1 MYLRMLI
8 ICLLQFSLSSQ
19 AAKQPKRLAMVIGN
33 ALYQHSKPLL
43 NPVKDADS
51 MEVALKQCG
60 FEVLKYCNAD
70 RNVMEQASID
80 LSSKIQNN
88 QAENPIETVLFY
100 YSGHGMELSGENY
113 LIPVDAVVN
122 SMEEAKLR
130 CSPVSRFSSILQE
143 NEIKYSIILLDACR
157 ENPFPKQMK
166 NWGSKGLA
174 VTNIPA
180 SLKSF
185 VGYAAAPGA
194 LAWDGEILG
203 NGVYTKAILQHLR
216 TPDRTISE
224 IFTKVAKSTEEMARA
239 KGHNQTP
246 FNLTNITEDFYF
258 IRTQNQLRELSDGKD
273 SAFIGKMILVAGGS
287 FVMGCKEGRDYP
299 CKLDVRPSHEVILDS
314 FFIGQTEVT
323 VGQWK
328 AVMGNLKGVQVDES
342 CLECPMENISFDQ
355 IQGFIA
361 SLNKKSQFRYRLP
374 TEAEWE
380 FAARGGRKSKNYRFA
395 GSNNHHEVVSNIF
408 RSEPEGDFRG
418 SGEMKKVMPVKQSIP
433 NELGIYDMS
442 GNVWEFCQ
450 DWYQADY
457 YQKSEKKN
465 PRGPLEDTQYHTI
478 RGSFWDFEKP
488 EDNCGVA
495 NRSNIHH
502 SMRAQKLG
510 FRLVRSVH
518 QN

>member
-1 MYLRMLI
+1 MKNQLLYL
-8 ICLLQFSLSSQ
+8 CLLLLSITHTKAQDYPEMISVEGGTFTMGDTEMEGE
-19 AAKQPKRLAMVIGN
+19 KDEQPA
-33 ALYQHSKPLL
+33 H
-43 NPVKDADS
+43 
-51 MEVALKQCG
+51 EV
-60 FEVLKYCNAD
+60 
-70 RNVMEQASID
+70 
-80 LSSKIQNN
+80 
-88 QAENPIETVLFY
+88 T
-100 YSGHGMELSGENY
+100 
-113 LIPVDAVVN
+113 
-122 SMEEAKLR
+122 
-130 CSPVSRFSSILQE
+130 
-143 NEIKYSIILLDACR
+143 
-157 ENPFPKQMK
+157 
-166 NWGSKGLA
+166 
-174 VTNIPA
+174 
-180 SLKSF
+180 LKSF
-185 VGYAAAPGA
+185 KIAKT
-194 LAWDGEILG
+194 E
-203 NGVYTKAILQHLR
+203 T
-216 TPDRTISE
+216 T
-224 IFTKVAKSTEEMARA
+224 VA
-239 KGHNQTP
+239 
-246 FNLTNITEDFYF
+246 
-258 IRTQNQLRELSDGKD
+258 
-273 SAFIGKMILVAGGS
+273 
-287 FVMGCKEGRDYP
+287 
-299 CKLDVRPSHEVILDS
+299 
-314 FFIGQTEVT
+314 
-323 VGQWK
+323 QWK
-328 AVMGNLKGVQVDES
+328 AYCRATGRKMPEAPSWGWIDTHPIVNVNYDDAVGYCDWLSETKDAN
-342 CLECPMENISFDQ
+342 
-355 IQGFIA
+355 
-361 SLNKKSQFRYRLP
+361 YRLP